1 MVDLKLAALYAG
13 TYRTGFVR
21 TIVIAVGA
29 TTLVATL
36 WIQVIWG

>member
-1 MVDLKLAALYAG
+1 MVDLKLAALYVG
-13 TYRTGFVR
+13 TYQRGFLRTV
-21 TIVIAVGA
+21 VIAVGA